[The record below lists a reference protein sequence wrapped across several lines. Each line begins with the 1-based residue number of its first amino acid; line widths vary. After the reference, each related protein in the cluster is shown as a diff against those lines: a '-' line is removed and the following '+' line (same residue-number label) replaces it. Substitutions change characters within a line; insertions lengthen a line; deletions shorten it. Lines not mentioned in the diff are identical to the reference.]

1 MGQSSDNA
9 IMYEVRE
16 TEFKGQGV
24 FATQNISPGTVIVQ
38 EGRLM
43 EVAKTGDEY
52 TQHDLE
58 DAFAVLLES
67 ERQSVL
73 ALSASS
79 RPADEPL
86 LTQIMK
92 SNAFGDGTSTW
103 LHPTICRINHSCI
116 PNATSHH
123 DECCLGDVAQI
134 IAEREICAGE
144 EICISYNSQMH
155 ELCTAKERSVLL
167 RNQYGFNC
175 YCPAC
180 SPLATKDV
188 TTKQQQHISDTRRRL
203 IAELLHRLTGLH
215 FPPHARQIMHSIST
229 AGDDIMSVP
238 KEDLAAEQGSPS
250 PLSDSQ
256 RYVYFLLLAH
266 LRRAEG
272 LESQE
277 ISNSYWLAAEA
288 LLRQLMT
295 LPDVVI
301 LDWAAQIKH
310 LMELAIEV
318 LDRVR
323 DPFDHDPQRLRNEWG
338 NMQKKMRLKASL
350 TFLDSEASS
359 IVPGSA
365 DDIPFAL
372 RIFPDTKRIEVLS
385 EMECNAIVRQNYA
398 PVSQEDPIPKKAKK
412 PRSDNAYV
420 NFYEDVKSA
429 CWNSS
434 KTTKFGA
441 AMTCLAPVLA
451 AYWYAVA

>member
-215 FPPHARQIMHSIST
+215 FPPHARQIMQSIST
-229 AGDDIMSVP
+229 TGDDIMSVP

-350 TFLDSEASS
+350 TFVSIYLSREGDLITTHRTSNYLHSS
-359 IVPGSA
+359 YMYGLRFANSPSLHIVGQRSLFHRPRFRGRYTLCTTNFPG
-365 DDIPFAL
+365 
-372 RIFPDTKRIEVLS
+372 
-385 EMECNAIVRQNYA
+385 
-398 PVSQEDPIPKKAKK
+398 
-412 PRSDNAYV
+412 
-420 NFYEDVKSA
+420 YE
-429 CWNSS
+429 
-434 KTTKFGA
+434 TH
-441 AMTCLAPVLA
+441 
-451 AYWYAVA
+451 